1 MTDAADHQARNLD
14 GDMTDRRAFLRRG
27 TALAL
32 AAPLAGAVPPGS
44 SAKAWAASPT
54 SALFTDPSG
63 QDAKPPAPARPVVIA
78 SGNGLKA
85 TEKAMALL
93 GEGADPLDAVV
104 AGVNLVEDDPNDN
117 SVGYGGL
124 PNERGV
130 VELDASVM
138 HGPTGMAGA
147 VAALRNI
154 KNPSS
159 VARLV
164 LQRTDHVLLV
174 GEGALEFAKAHGF
187 KEEEL
192 LTEEARKIWLKW
204 KEGISDNDDWLPPP
218 EVDDKGRQSS
228 IWTKFQYHYGTI
240 NCCAVTA
247 QGEMA
252 GVTTTSGLSFKI
264 PGRVGDSPII
274 GAGLFVDNE
283 VGAAGS
289 TGRGEAVIQ
298 IAGAHTVVELM
309 RQGLSPTEACLG
321 ACKRIADKTKLKRLL
336 NEQGRPNFDVYFYAL
351 AKDGRHGAASLW
363 SGGKYVVNEGGK
375 NRHEEAAHLF
385 KRGE

>member
-1 MTDAADHQARNLD
+1 MTDAADHQVHNLD

-32 AAPLAGAVPPGS
+32 AAPLAGAAPLGS

-54 SALFTDPSG
+54 SAPFADPSG
-63 QDAKPPAPARPVVIA
+63 QDAKPSAPTRPVVIA

-85 TEKAMALL
+85 AEKAMALL

-104 AGVNLVEDDPNDN
+104 AGVNLVEDDPNDH

-147 VAALRNI
+147 VAALRNV

-159 VARLV
+159 VAKLV
-164 LQRTDHVLLV
+164 LRRTDHVLLV

-204 KEGISDNDDWLPPP
+204 KEGMSDNDDWLPPP

-228 IWTKFQYHYGTI
+228 AWTKFQYHYGTI
-240 NCCAVTA
+240 NCCAVTT

-321 ACKRIADKTKLKRLL
+321 ACKRIADKTKAKRLL